1 MWNWVDPVF
10 RPGTLI
16 PDGVAGYPLDQIM
29 FNSTTTLPSLF
40 PYYTTSPE
48 LALAGVAILGWLTV
62 VHVYLTWRTKAF
74 VFAMNIYAAAAMTTG
89 FVLRAISPPSQPSP
103 GLM

>member
-1 MWNWVDPVF
+1 
-10 RPGTLI
+10 
-16 PDGVAGYPLDQIM
+16 M

-74 VFAMNIYAAAAMTTG
+74 VFAMNIYAAAGMLTSSRHT
-89 FVLRAISPPSQPSP
+89 PHTMPSQCDVH
-103 GLM
+103 